1 MGRGLSAWAWIRGVE
16 TTLLTFQLQFLTIQL
31 YVTRPKDDML
41 VSPCPNVP
49 AYAGRPEWRSLFNR
63 FVEQRLGTIGVTVCG
78 PGTLSDSIRYAVRE
92 QISNASID
100 FLEESFTW

>member
-1 MGRGLSAWAWIRGVE
+1 
-16 TTLLTFQLQFLTIQL
+16 
-31 YVTRPKDDML
+31 ML

-49 AYAGRPEWRSLFNR
+49 AYAGRPDWRSLFNR
-63 FVEQRLGTIGVTVCG
+63 FVEQRLGTMGVTVCG